1 MRLPRL
7 KLSPIA
13 VLFIVA
19 LVLGLGVAWLVMHT
33 LQQREAQAE
42 AALQAKAHAG
52 EVAVVVPTR
61 NLTPGEVA
69 DSTTMAERSVPRDLL
84 PPDAVTADDW
94 PQYDGHTLSHAVFR
108 GIPVRSSDF
117 GAVIHHSAFLSLLQP
132 GQRAITTDVST
143 DNSLAGL
150 LQPGNKIDLL
160 LLSHRGNAVEEIP
173 ILRQVTVLATGAN
186 FGQVSAA
193 SAPGGVGNNFGNIT
207 LALNPRQTA
216 ILALA
221 EQAGTLRVAL
231 EPEQAPSG
239 GPLPALPESA
249 LYGDIATGKH
259 AATHGGPTVQYI
271 IGSPGQNQTLTLPL
285 ATPATQAASATPPPT
300 SVPAA
305 VKAMTASTQQALSNL
320 QTLLRQSPLPAHPV
334 SEKP

>member
-1 MRLPRL
+1 MRLPRP
-7 KLSPIA
+7 KISPIA
-13 VLFIVA
+13 LLFIVA
-19 LVLGLGVAWLVMHT
+19 IVLGLGVAWLVMHT

-52 EVAVVVPTR
+52 EVSVVVPTR

-69 DSTTMAERSVPRDLL
+69 DSSTMAERSVPRDLL
-84 PPDAVTADDW
+84 PPDAVTAGDW
-94 PQYDGHTLSHAVFR
+94 PQYDGHPLSHAVFR

-117 GAVIHHSAFLSLLQP
+117 GAFVHHSAFLSLLQP

-160 LLSHRGNAVEEIP
+160 LLSHRGNTVEEIP

-186 FGQVSAA
+186 FGQAPAA
-193 SAPGGVGNNFGNIT
+193 SAPGDGGNTFGNIT

-231 EPEQAPSG
+231 EPAQPPAG

-249 LYGDIATGKH
+249 LFGGSGNRAS
-259 AATHGGPTVQYI
+259 AAHRGPTVQYI

-285 ATPATQAASATPPPT
+285 ATPATQAAAATPPPT

-320 QTLLRQSPLPAHPV
+320 QALLRQSPLPSQPTA
-334 SEKP
+334 EKP

>member
-1 MRLPRL
+1 MRLPRP
-7 KLSPIA
+7 KVSPIA
-13 VLFIVA
+13 LLFIVA
-19 LVLGLGVAWLVMHT
+19 IVLGLGVAWLVMHT
-33 LQQREAQAE
+33 LQQREAAAE

-69 DSTTMAERSVPRDLL
+69 DSSTMAERSVPRDLL

-94 PQYDGHTLSHAVFR
+94 PQYDGHPLSHAVFR

-117 GAVIHHSAFLSLLQP
+117 GAVVHHSAFLSLLQP

-160 LLSHRGNAVEEIP
+160 LLSHRGNTVEEIP
-173 ILRQVTVLATGAN
+173 ILRQITVLATGAN
-186 FGQVSAA
+186 FGQAPAA
-193 SAPGGVGNNFGNIT
+193 SAPGDGGNTFGNIT

-231 EPEQAPSG
+231 EPAQPPSG

-249 LYGDIATGKH
+249 LFGGFGQRTST
-259 AATHGGPTVQYI
+259 THSPTVQYI

-285 ATPATQAASATPPPT
+285 ATPATQAAAPTPPPN

-320 QTLLRQSPLPAHPV
+320 QALLRQSPLPSQPTA
-334 SEKP
+334 EKP